1 MEKKFL
7 GANEVA
13 IYLDVSVSMAYKVI
27 RQLNDE
33 LKNAG
38 YITIAG
44 KVNRAYLET
53 RIYGGLVL

>member
-7 GANEVA
+7 SANEVA